1 MKVTQKSWIY
11 GAAILAATAA
21 LSGNAFA
28 SPVPQQ
34 AAEGVVAPHVSE
46 STSASVPRLV
56 QFNGTLKDASLG
68 PISGVAS
75 VTFAIYAEQE
85 GGTALWSETQNVLA
99 DSSGHYNVLLGAA
112 TANGVPSELFGTVQS
127 RWLSIAIARQPEMP
141 RVLLA
146 SVPYALKAADAD
158 TLGGLPASSYVT
170 TQQLAA
176 SGAHVV
182 SGGATTIIA
191 APGATSAAAQPAD
204 DFVPPSGPQATPTG
218 GGTANFV
225 PLWTSTTNLGNSKI
239 YQASGGYVG
248 INTTSPELQ
257 LDVNGNSIFRGSV
270 QLPPQ
275 GTATASTGQPSRSF
289 QYQASVFNSSTNT
302 AQNEAFAFRATPATN
317 DTSVPTAKLD
327 LYYGPGGGT
336 LTDTGLSI
344 SNSGLVTFATGQTF
358 PGSSATVNEL
368 KLPNTTSATNGVI
381 TLGGQTFLSNAG
393 ATTNSFV
400 GAGAGGSA
408 EVSGA
413 SNNNTGVGD
422 AALASNQTGTNNT
435 ASGASAMSGATSSNY
450 DTAYGV
456 QAMEFETTGGSN
468 TAVGYAAGLTEQTG
482 AFNTFVGANADAS
495 APNLTHATAIGAGA
509 IVQESNAIVLG
520 GINPNASNV
529 GIGTTAPG
537 YTLEVDDHGPGKA
550 GIAALSDIP
559 GDNAIIGEQGA
570 NNGGSNGGYFST
582 HDPAGSG
589 VVGVNFASGGRAG
602 YFGGFV
608 EVAGNLTV
616 DNTLTVTGNL
626 IKPAGSF
633 KIDDPIAPGE
643 KYLSHSFVE
652 SPDMMNIY
660 NGIVVLDAKGAAWVT
675 MPKWFDA
682 LNQDFRYQLTSIG
695 RPGPSLF
702 IAREVKNNRF
712 KIAGGHPGA
721 RVSWQVTGIRHDA
734 WANAHRI
741 PTEELKPDN
750 EQGHYLHPELF
761 GAPADR
767 KIGGQPHD
775 VPSAVASSV
784 THSPSPSEP
793 KGQK

>member
-1 MKVTQKSWIY
+1 MKVTHKSWCY
-11 GAAILAATAA
+11 GAAILAATAT
-21 LSGNAFA
+21 LSGGALANPA
-28 SPVPQQ
+28 PQQ
-34 AAEGVVAPHVSE
+34 AAEALIAPHVGE
-46 STSASVPRLV
+46 AAPASVPRLV
-56 QFNGTLKDASLG
+56 QFNGTLKDSASR
-68 PISGVAS
+68 PIAGVAS
-75 VTFAIYAEQE
+75 VTFAIYSEQD

-99 DSSGHYNVLLGAA
+99 DSNGHYNVLLGAA
-112 TANGVPSELFGTVQS
+112 TANGVPSELFGTGQS

-176 SGAHVV
+176 SGARVV
-182 SGGATTIIA
+182 TGAPATTIIA
-191 APGATSAAAQPAD
+191 MPGAAATTTQAASD
-204 DFVPPSGPQATPTG
+204 NLVPPSGPQATPTG
-218 GGTANFV
+218 GGTANFI

-239 YQASGGYVG
+239 YQASGGFVG
-248 INTTSPELQ
+248 INTTTPQLQ

-275 GTATASTGQPSRSF
+275 GTATASAGQPSRSF
-289 QYQASVFNSSTNT
+289 QYQASVFNSSTNA

-317 DTSVPTAKLD
+317 DTSAPTAKLD

-336 LTDTGLSI
+336 LNDTGLSI
-344 SNSGLVTFATGQTF
+344 SNSGLLTFAAGQTF
-358 PGSSATVNEL
+358 PGASASVNEL
-368 KLPNTTSATNGVI
+368 NLPNTTSATNGVI
-381 TLGGQTFLSNAG
+381 KLGGQTFLNNAG

-408 EVSGA
+408 EVSGV

-422 AALASNQTGTNNT
+422 AALSSNKTGTNNT
-435 ASGASAMSGATSSNY
+435 AAGASAMSGATSSNY

-482 AFNTFVGANADAS
+482 AFNTFIGANADAS

-529 GIGTTAPG
+529 GIGTAAPG
-537 YTLEVDDHGPGKA
+537 FTLEVDDHGSGKA
-550 GIAALSDIP
+550 GIAALSDIA
-559 GDNAIIGEQGA
+559 GDNAIIGENGA
-570 NNGGSNGGYFST
+570 SSGGSNGGYFST
-582 HDPAGSG
+582 RDPAGSG
-589 VVGVNFASGGRAG
+589 VVGVNTAGGKAG
-602 YFGGFV
+602 YFGGTV
-608 EVAGNLTV
+608 EVAGNLQV
-616 DNTLTVTGNL
+616 DGTLSKGG
-626 IKPAGSF
+626 GSF
-633 KIDDPIAPGE
+633 KIDDPIAPAE

-660 NGIVVLDAKGAAWVT
+660 NGIVVLNAKGEAWVT
-675 MPKWFDA
+675 MPDWFDA

-712 KIAGGHPGA
+712 KISGGHPGA

-741 PTEELKPDN
+741 PTEEEKPAD
-750 EQGHYLHPELF
+750 EQGHYLYPELF
-761 GAPADR
+761 GATPDKKVNAVQIPAPL
-767 KIGGQPHD
+767 QQAAHD
-775 VPSAVASSV
+775 VANQDGNQG
-784 THSPSPSEP
+784 
-793 KGQK
+793 KK